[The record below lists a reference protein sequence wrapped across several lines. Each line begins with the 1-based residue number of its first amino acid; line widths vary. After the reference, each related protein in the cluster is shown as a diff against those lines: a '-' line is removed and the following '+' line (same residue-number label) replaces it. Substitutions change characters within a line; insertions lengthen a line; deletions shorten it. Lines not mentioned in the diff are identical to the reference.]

1 MTHAQPV
8 LGVERLAGEFFHI
21 KATPFA
27 LLRYPNKRMPYHAR
41 CVRYMAGSDPMISA
55 IILMRR
61 QGRKVRREKD
71 TGWDR
76 IAKKKIERGLNLP
89 LAGVAPYRSC
99 QEIIELGGESRRIE
113 IGIKIEPRPLFGQ
126 QFRNE

>member
-1 MTHAQPV
+1 MTHAQPI

-41 CVRYMAGSDPMISA
+41 RVRYMAGSDPMISA

-61 QGRKVRREKD
+61 
-71 TGWDR
+71 
-76 IAKKKIERGLNLP
+76 
-89 LAGVAPYRSC
+89 
-99 QEIIELGGESRRIE
+99 
-113 IGIKIEPRPLFGQ
+113 
-126 QFRNE
+126 

>member
-1 MTHAQPV
+1 MTHAQPI

-21 KATPFA
+21 EAAPVA
-27 LLRYPNKRMPYHAR
+27 LLRYPNKRMPYHDR
-41 CVRYMAGSDPMISA
+41 RVRYMAGSDPMISA
-55 IILMRR
+55 IIFIRR

-71 TGWDR
+71 AGRNR
-76 IAKKKIERGLNLP
+76 IAEKKIERGLNLQ
-89 LAGVAPYRSC
+89 LAGVGPYRSC